1 MRVQGTVDKGAFG
14 IMTPYLAWS
23 THVCTMYGRDPGAKW
38 MANIQSSL
46 QYVLRSTRPRRWLG
60 EYEWDLTGDQ

>member
-14 IMTPYLAWS
+14 IITPYLAWS

-46 QYVLRSTRPRRWLG
+46 QYVLPDPVDGWASTSG
-60 EYEWDLTGDQ
+60 T